1 MRTWAVGSRR
11 GSPPGSAERRLL
23 ELGIHLPDPPSPA
36 VADAASDL
44 FRDIF
49 GSDKLAVRLVIGVAS
64 LPLGI
69 PIELEIIFEVA

>member
-1 MRTWAVGSRR
+1 LIASRAL
-11 GSPPGSAERRLL
+11 SGSACSWQPL
-23 ELGIHLPDPPSPA
+23 EISLDQPP

-64 LPLGI
+64 LPLGM
-69 PIELEIIFEVA
+69 PIELEIPLRLRNRLEDRCRR